1 MKILYNAIKTP
12 DGTILESTHVHDFCY
27 HLDKVSGEGY
37 LNDGG
42 CEYVRRS
49 VNKVPYED
57 LTVYDDGKFTTQRKY
72 VRWGRNYDENNTRLK
87 ETEWIPIKDLKIDH
101 IYAILKHK
109 NILVT
114 RAGSIERLLE
124 EEVLYRENIIQTKEL
139 YCNNVKSKKV

>member
-87 ETEWIPIKDLKIDH
+87 ETEWIPIKDLSTEH
-101 IYAILKHK
+101 IY
-109 NILVT
+109 NILDYFKIKIT
-114 RAGSIERLLE
+114 TNNSIYRLLE
-124 EEVLYRENIIQTKEL
+124 EEILYRCNVIETKEL
-139 YCNNVKSKKV
+139 FCNNVKSKKV